1 MAKRGRKA
9 KNKMLDDL
17 PAGLRG
23 KIDQAITSDADES
36 VRSIFD
42 RFGLAQRGLVLA
54 TFYRDVRRRRLQVA
68 AYDAPVS
75 RASDTPSWE
84 DIDRAARRLALERLN
99 AGDGKIYELALLSR
113 SRREA
118 DRLEID
124 KKIEARAKELH
135 EIKMEELLKDQSAAL
150 DNVAK
155 AANLTPEQVA
165 EIRLRVLGTS

>member
-1 MAKRGRKA
+1 MAKRGRKP

-54 TFYRDVRRRRLQVA
+54 TFYRDAARRRQEIKA
-68 AYDAPVS
+68 CDAPVS
-75 RASDTPSWE
+75 RASDPPSWD
-84 DIDRAARRLALERLN
+84 DIDKAVRRLALKQLD
-99 AGDGKIYELALLSR
+99 AGDPKIYEIALLSR
-113 SRREA
+113 SRRDA

-124 KKIEARAKELH
+124 KKIEARANELH
-135 EIKMEELLKDQSAAL
+135 EIKMEELLKDQSEAL

-155 AANLTPEQVA
+155 AANLTKKQVA
-165 EIRLRVLGTS
+165 EIRLRVLGT